1 MIGEKSYTLNR
12 CNGKG
17 LISKGCYLTPCS
29 NNTHK
34 PLLHVE
40 LEQASVHSPICV
52 PSVRSDSALI
62 TDATLS
68 QGRITVAVSFPY
80 ATDNSDSLLTL
91 HYFLFVL
98 SYKHFLKVKSRD
110 TVDIPILDTTPA

>member
-1 MIGEKSYTLNR
+1 MIGEKSYSLNR

-17 LISKGCYLTPCS
+17 LKSKGFYLAPCS
-29 NNTHK
+29 SNTHK
-34 PLLHVE
+34 PLIHVE

-52 PSVRSDSALI
+52 PFVRSDSALI

-80 ATDNSDSLLTL
+80 ATDNPHSLAL
-91 HYFLFVL
+91 HYVLF
-98 SYKHFLKVKSRD
+98 SFSDESTY
-110 TVDIPILDTTPA
+110 